1 MILKKIWKGGATM
14 AQTTLS
20 IRMDEVVKKQFDAFC
35 SEVGINTSVA
45 INLFAKTVIREQRI
59 PFEIALSKDPFF
71 SEANMDRLRNSIT
84 DLNDGKGKLHDII
97 EVEDE

>member
-1 MILKKIWKGGATM
+1 M

-59 PFEIALSKDPFF
+59 PFEIALSNDPFF
-71 SEANMDRLRNSIT
+71 SEANMDRLKSSIA
-84 DLNDGKGKLHDII
+84 DLNAGNGKIHDVI
-97 EVEDE
+97 EIEDE